1 MTLAGFEVTPDELTG
16 AAATLGA
23 VQGEV
28 GCPRMGPGDLG
39 SPELEAAMA
48 SFYASVNDVAM
59 ALGDAVSQA
68 STSLGVGASAYETTD
83 AAAMGGGR

>member
-1 MTLAGFEVTPDELTG
+1 VAGFEVTPEELTG

-28 GCPRMGPGDLG
+28 GCPRLGPGDLG

-48 SFYASVNDVAM
+48 SLYASVNDVAM
-59 ALGDAVSQA
+59 ALGDAVSHA
-68 STSLGVGASAYETTD
+68 SVSVGAAASAYATTD
-83 AAAMGGGR
+83 AAAMGPGR